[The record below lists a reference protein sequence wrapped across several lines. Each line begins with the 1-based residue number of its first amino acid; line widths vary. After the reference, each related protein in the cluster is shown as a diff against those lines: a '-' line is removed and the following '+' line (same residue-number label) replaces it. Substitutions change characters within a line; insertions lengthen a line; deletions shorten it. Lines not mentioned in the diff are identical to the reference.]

1 LALNPA
7 SVEWNTFVM
16 RLSSDSPGGKP
27 RGEIVHVQTKES
39 LRFATWSQAEA
50 FVRRF
55 VPRLIT
61 DPDPDSDF
69 G

>member
-1 LALNPA
+1 
-7 SVEWNTFVM
+7 M
-16 RLSSDSPGGKP
+16 RLWSDTSGGQP

-39 LRFATWSQAEA
+39 IHFATWSQAEA

-55 VPRLIT
+55 VPGLTI
-61 DPDPDSDF
+61 DPDMLDSDPDA